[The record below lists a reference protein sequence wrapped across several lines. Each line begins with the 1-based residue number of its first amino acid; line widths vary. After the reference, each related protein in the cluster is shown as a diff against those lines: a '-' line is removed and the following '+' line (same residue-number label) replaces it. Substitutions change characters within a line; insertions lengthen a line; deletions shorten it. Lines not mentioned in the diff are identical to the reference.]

1 MKNSSNK
8 ALQGLSYLFS
18 HLPSAEKWLHFTT
31 ICWVLL
37 QLLTSSGMHVKGD
50 TTAAGLT
57 WIDYTHM
64 YGGLGLL
71 MFATVFFV
79 VVLSRRKVT
88 DLYPW
93 LSGNVGRI
101 IEDIKVLLTFKLPEA
116 RPAGLAATI
125 EGLGLLALLL
135 AAVTGTLWMISF
147 LSNNTSDPDFLAI
160 HKTAVGAIEAY
171 VWGHGLF
178 ALFHLLTWWRR

>member
-1 MKNSSNK
+1 
-8 ALQGLSYLFS
+8 
-18 HLPSAEKWLHFTT
+18 
-31 ICWVLL
+31 
-37 QLLTSSGMHVKGD
+37 
-50 TTAAGLT
+50 
-57 WIDYTHM
+57 
-64 YGGLGLL
+64 

-93 LSGNVGRI
+93 LSGNFGRI
-101 IEDIKVLLTFKLPEA
+101 IEDIKVLRTFKLPEA

-160 HKTAVGAIEAY
+160 HKTAVGAIEAMCGDT
-171 VWGHGLF
+171 VCLPCCIC
-178 ALFHLLTWWRR
+178 